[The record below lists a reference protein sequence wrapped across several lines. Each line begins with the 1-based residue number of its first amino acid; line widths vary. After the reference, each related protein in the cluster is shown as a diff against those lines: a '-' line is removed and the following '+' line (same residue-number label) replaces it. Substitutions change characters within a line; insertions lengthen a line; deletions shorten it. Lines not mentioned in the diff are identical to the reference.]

1 MSGISSSRCNW
12 VPVVSCF
19 HWLSKIV
26 YSVPLC
32 ISLFFLEGHYVI
44 FPKSFLLSFKAGKL
58 LFGRTSLVIL
68 IYLIDCFAC
77 KMFLIGMIFR
87 SDLKKQEIVA
97 VTEAGH

>member
-1 MSGISSSRCNW
+1 M
-12 VPVVSCF
+12 SCF

-32 ISLFFLEGHYVI
+32 ISLFCLEGHYVI

-58 LFGRTSLVIL
+58 LFGRTSLVIH
-68 IYLIDCFAC
+68 LIDWFAC
-77 KMFLIGMIFR
+77 KMFLIGMMFR
-87 SDLKKQEIVA
+87 SDLKKQIVA